1 MPNTPRRAIPT
12 TTPLRGLAVG
22 CALVA
27 SAAASAQSQINLNLV
42 GPTEPV
48 SVGQV
53 VEIRLR
59 ASSELIE
66 NFVGTSFVAIDCI
79 LGWDPA
85 HLKLLGLTTAGS
97 VPLLSSYFPNPT
109 ADYTGINESNPPQ
122 DGDALYYAL
131 APLGNPVQCP
141 AFGVQV
147 TTFRFQV
154 LSDFASTAV
163 EIIPT
168 LTVDFETDT
177 IVYDGTV
184 PGLDVLGTATGW
196 IVVQQTPCPGDLDGN
211 GVVDAAD
218 LATLLANWGASGA
231 ADIDGSG
238 AVDGADLA
246 TLLASWGNCGGA

>member
-1 MPNTPRRAIPT
+1 MTTRDNFGTVCRRAIAP
-12 TTPLRGLAVG
+12 G
-22 CALVA
+22 LVA
-27 SAAASAQSQINLNLV
+27 MIASSASAQSQINLTLV

-48 SVGQV
+48 TVGQI
-53 VEIRLR
+53 VEVRLR

-66 NFVGTSFVAIDCI
+66 NFTGTSFVAIDCI

-85 HLKLLGLTTAGS
+85 HLRLLGLATAGS
-97 VPLLSSYFPNPT
+97 VPLLSSYFPNPS
-109 ADYTGINESNPPQ
+109 ADYTGINESSPPQ

-154 LSDFASTAV
+154 LSAFASTDI

-168 LTVDFETDT
+168 LTVDFLTDT

-184 PGLDVLGTATGW
+184 PGLDVLGAVTGW
-196 IVVQQTPCPGDLDGN
+196 TVVQTPPCPADLDGDGSVN
-211 GVVDAAD
+211 GAD
-218 LATLLANWGASGA
+218 LATLLANWGAAGA
-231 ADIDGSG
+231 ADLNGSG

-246 TLLASWGNCGGA
+246 TLLASWGACGGT

>member
-1 MPNTPRRAIPT
+1 MT
-12 TTPLRGLAVG
+12 TRDTFGNACRSVFAPG
-22 CALVA
+22 LVA
-27 SAAASAQSQINLNLV
+27 LIASGASAQSQINLTLV
-42 GPTEPV
+42 GPTDPV
-48 SVGQV
+48 AVGQV
-53 VEIRLR
+53 VEVRLR

-85 HLKLLGLTTAGS
+85 HLRLLGLTTAGS

-109 ADYTGINESNPPQ
+109 ADYTGINESSPPQ

-154 LSDFASTAV
+154 LSPFASTGI
-163 EIIPT
+163 EILPT
-168 LTVDFETDT
+168 LTVDFVTDT

-196 IVVQQTPCPGDLDGN
+196 TIVQTPPCPADLDGDGSVN
-211 GVVDAAD
+211 GAD
-218 LATLLANWGASGA
+218 LAALLATWGLPGV
-231 ADIDGSG
+231 ADLDGSG

-246 TLLASWGNCGGA
+246 TLLASWGACGGA